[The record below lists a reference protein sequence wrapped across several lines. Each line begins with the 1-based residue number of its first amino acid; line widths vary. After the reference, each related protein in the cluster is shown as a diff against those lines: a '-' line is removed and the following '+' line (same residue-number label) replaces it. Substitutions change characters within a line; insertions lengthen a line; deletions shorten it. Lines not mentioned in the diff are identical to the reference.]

1 MSITV
6 IIEANVKDF
15 NKWLALFNELEDQR
29 QEAGINF
36 KAFKN
41 PGEPKT
47 SFVIGTAPSKQVFFD
62 FFNSPERL
70 AIQQAI
76 IVKQPII
83 IFWKAFKSSA
93 V

>member
-6 IIEANVKDF
+6 VSEANVKDF
-15 NKWLALFNELEDQR
+15 EKQLALFNELEDQR

-36 KAFKN
+36 TAFKKRQRTTN
-41 PGEPKT
+41 KLCDRDRT
-47 SFVIGTAPSKQVFFD
+47 IKISSFD
-62 FFNSPERL
+62 YFNSPERL

-83 IFWKAFKSSA
+83 IFVES

>member
-6 IIEANVKDF
+6 IIEADVKNF
-15 NKWLALFNELEDQR
+15 ENWLALFNELEDQR

-41 PGEPKT
+41 ASETQT

-62 FFNSPERL
+62 FFNTPKRL

-76 IVKQPII
+76 IVNPPII
-83 IFWKAFKSSA
+83 TFLES

>member
-6 IIEANVKDF
+6 VSEANVKDF
-15 NKWLALFNELEDQR
+15 EKQLALFNELEDQR

-36 KAFKN
+36 TAFKKRQRTTN
-41 PGEPKT
+41 KLCDRDRTIKT
-47 SFVIGTAPSKQVFFD
+47 SFFD

-83 IFWKAFKSSA
+83 IFLES

>member
-6 IIEANVKDF
+6 VSEANVKDF
-15 NKWLALFNELEDQR
+15 EKQLALFNELEDQR

-76 IVKQPII
+76 MVKQPII
-83 IFWKAFKSSA
+83 TFLES

>member
-47 SFVIGTAPSKQVFFD
+47 SFVIGTAPSKQVF
-62 FFNSPERL
+62 L
-70 AIQQAI
+70 
-76 IVKQPII
+76 
-83 IFWKAFKSSA
+83 IFLILQKVWLFSKL
-93 V
+93 

>member
-1 MSITV
+1 M
-6 IIEANVKDF
+6 
-15 NKWLALFNELEDQR
+15 FNELEDQR

-41 PGEPKT
+41 ASEPKT

-76 IVKQPII
+76 LVKQPII
-83 IFWKAFKSSA
+83 TFWKAFKLSA

>member
-15 NKWLALFNELEDQR
+15 DKWLALFNELEDQR

-41 PGEPKT
+41 LGEPKT
-47 SFVIGTAPSKQVFFD
+47 SFVIGTAPSKQAFFD

-83 IFWKAFKSSA
+83 TFLES

>member
-6 IIEANVKDF
+6 VIEANVKDF

-83 IFWKAFKSSA
+83 TFLES

>member
-15 NKWLALFNELEDQR
+15 DKWLALFNELEDQR
-29 QEAGINF
+29 QEEGINF

-41 PGEPKT
+41 SGEPQT

-62 FFNSPERL
+62 LFNSPERL
-70 AIQQAI
+70 AI
-76 IVKQPII
+76 
-83 IFWKAFKSSA
+83 
-93 V
+93 

>member
-62 FFNSPERL
+62 FFNSPERV

-83 IFWKAFKSSA
+83 TFLES

>member
-15 NKWLALFNELEDQR
+15 DKWLALFNELEDLR
-29 QEAGINF
+29 QEEGINF

-70 AIQQAI
+70 A
-76 IVKQPII
+76 
-83 IFWKAFKSSA
+83 S
-93 V
+93 

>member
-15 NKWLALFNELEDQR
+15 DKWLALFNELEDQR

-41 PGEPKT
+41 TGEPKT

-62 FFNSPERL
+62 FFNSPECL

-83 IFWKAFKSSA
+83 TFLES

>member
-1 MSITV
+1 MTITV

-15 NKWLALFNELEDQR
+15 DKWLALFNELEDLR
-29 QEAGINF
+29 QEEGINF

-41 PGEPKT
+41 PGEPQT

-70 AIQQAI
+70 AI
-76 IVKQPII
+76 
-83 IFWKAFKSSA
+83 
-93 V
+93 

>member
-6 IIEANVKDF
+6 VSEANVKDF
-15 NKWLALFNELEDQR
+15 EKQLALFNELEDQR

-36 KAFKN
+36 TAFKN
-41 PGEPKT
+41 CQRTTNKLCDRDRTIKT
-47 SFVIGTAPSKQVFFD
+47 SSFD
-62 FFNSPERL
+62 YFNSPERL

-83 IFWKAFKSSA
+83 IFLES

>member
-6 IIEANVKDF
+6 VSEANVKDF
-15 NKWLALFNELEDQR
+15 EKQLALFNELEDQR

-83 IFWKAFKSSA
+83 TFLES

>member
-15 NKWLALFNELEDQR
+15 DKWLALFNELEDQR

-36 KAFKN
+36 KASKN

-83 IFWKAFKSSA
+83 TFLES

>member
-15 NKWLALFNELEDQR
+15 DKWLALFNELEAQR
-29 QEAGINF
+29 QEAGINL

-47 SFVIGTAPSKQVFFD
+47 NFVIGTAPSKKVF
-62 FFNSPERL
+62 L
-70 AIQQAI
+70 
-76 IVKQPII
+76 
-83 IFWKAFKSSA
+83 IFSILQNAWLFSKL
-93 V
+93 

>member
-1 MSITV
+1 MSTTV

-83 IFWKAFKSSA
+83 TFLES

>member
-6 IIEANVKDF
+6 IIEGNVKDF
-15 NKWLALFNELEDQR
+15 DKWLALFNELEDQR

-70 AIQQAI
+70 TIQQAI

-83 IFWKAFKSSA
+83 TFLES

>member
-15 NKWLALFNELEDQR
+15 DKWLALFNELEDQR

-41 PGEPKT
+41 SGEPQT

-62 FFNSPERL
+62 LFNSPERL
-70 AIQQAI
+70 AI
-76 IVKQPII
+76 
-83 IFWKAFKSSA
+83 
-93 V
+93 

>member
-15 NKWLALFNELEDQR
+15 DKWLALFNELEDLR
-29 QEAGINF
+29 QEEGINF

-41 PGEPKT
+41 SGEPQT

-70 AIQQAI
+70 AI
-76 IVKQPII
+76 
-83 IFWKAFKSSA
+83 
-93 V
+93 

>member
-15 NKWLALFNELEDQR
+15 DKWLALFNELEDQR

-36 KAFKN
+36 EAFKN
-41 PGEPKT
+41 TGEPKT

-76 IVKQPII
+76 MVKQPII
-83 IFWKAFKSSA
+83 TFLES

>member
-15 NKWLALFNELEDQR
+15 DKWLALFNELEDQR

-70 AIQQAI
+70 AVQQAI

-83 IFWKAFKSSA
+83 TFLES

>member
-1 MSITV
+1 MNLKT
-6 IIEANVKDF
+6 KD
-15 NKWLALFNELEDQR
+15 KKRVLTS
-29 QEAGINF
+29 GF
-36 KAFKN
+36 KK
-41 PGEPKT
+41 PRRTKT

-83 IFWKAFKSSA
+83 TFLES

>member
-15 NKWLALFNELEDQR
+15 DKWLALFNELEDLR
-29 QEAGINF
+29 QEEGINF

-41 PGEPKT
+41 SGEPQT

-83 IFWKAFKSSA
+83 TFLES

>member
-15 NKWLALFNELEDQR
+15 DKWLALFNELEDQR

-70 AIQQAI
+70 AVQQSI

-83 IFWKAFKSSA
+83 TFLES